1 MTSKEIKEL
10 REKIDATQTEFARAL
25 GVSFSTI
32 SRWENDEA
40 QPSDIQEEQLIA
52 LKQILDDKKATI
64 DKKKMKKMLT
74 LMGIGG
80 VIATAIIAGFTIS
93 TPMGASI
100 TSLLKAKGKLL
111 DLFKRNEKDETKE
124 RN

>member
-1 MTSKEIKEL
+1 MVTPKEIKEL
-10 REKIDATQTEFARAL
+10 REKIDATQAEFARAL

-40 QPSDIQEEQLIA
+40 QPSDTQEEQLDA
-52 LKQILDDKKATI
+52 LKQILDNKKANI

-93 TPMGASI
+93 SPLGASI

-111 DLFKRNEKDETKE
+111 DLFKKNGKDEIK
-124 RN
+124 

>member
-1 MTSKEIKEL
+1 MVTPKEIKEL
-10 REKIDATQTEFARAL
+10 REKIDATQAEFARAL

-40 QPSDIQEEQLIA
+40 QPSDTQEEQLDA
-52 LKQILDDKKATI
+52 LKQILDNKKANI

-93 TPMGASI
+93 SPLGASI

-111 DLFKRNEKDETKE
+111 DLFKKNGKDEVK
-124 RN
+124 

>member
-1 MTSKEIKEL
+1 MSPHKL
-10 REKIDATQTEFARAL
+10 LQTELAKAL

-40 QPSDIQEEQLIA
+40 QPSDTQEEQLVA
-52 LKQILDDKKATI
+52 LKQIVEDKKISI

-74 LMGIGG
+74 MMGIGG

-93 TPMGASI
+93 NPMGASI
-100 TSLLKAKGKLL
+100 SSLLRAKGKLL
-111 DLFKRNEKDETKE
+111 YLFKKNGKDGTG
-124 RN
+124 

>member
-80 VIATAIIAGFTIS
+80 VIASAVIAGFTIS
-93 TPMGASI
+93 TALGASI
-100 TSLLKAKGKLL
+100 SSLLKAKGKLL
-111 DLFKRNEKDETKE
+111 DLFKKNGTDETK
-124 RN
+124 